1 MRRVRMVVYG
11 AGLVGSP
18 LLLIAYW
25 VLYPAYGDLSSADI
39 VSDIGA
45 APGRTT
51 VADVFA
57 VTAVFLT
64 VPASLAYLRALEA
77 TAPRL
82 SRVGATLSVVGW
94 MAILPLVVLDVVA
107 RELAAEPKVFG
118 AIYTS
123 GPVVA
128 LSAVATVHVLGGL
141 LIGVALVRTRLV
153 PRPLAVAATVAPVAH
168 LTSNLAGVLWVDI
181 ASWLVAA
188 ATGVAVLP
196 GLARLVAADESVTRR
211 EQRGR
216 GTGADTDLGVH
227 VLDVT

>member
-45 APGRTT
+45 SPGRTAL
-51 VADVFA
+51 ADVFA
-57 VTAVFLT
+57 VIAIFLT
-64 VPASLAYLRALEA
+64 VPGSLAYLRTLVS
-77 TAPRL
+77 TAPWL
-82 SRVGATLSVVGW
+82 GRVGATLSLVGW
-94 MAILPLVVLDVVA
+94 MAILPLVVMDVVA
-107 RELAAEPKVFG
+107 RELAAEPRLFDAV
-118 AIYTS
+118 YTS
-123 GPVVA
+123 PTVVV
-128 LSAVATVHVLGGL
+128 LSGVATVHVVGGV
-141 LIGVALVRTRLV
+141 LIGVGLVRTRLV
-153 PRPLAVAATVAPVAH
+153 PRALALAATVAPVAH
-168 LTSNLAGVLWVDI
+168 LASNLAGVLWVDV

-196 GLARLVAADESVTRR
+196 KLARLVAADESVTGG
-211 EQRGR
+211 EQRRR
-216 GTGADTDLGVH
+216 GSGADTDLGVD

>member
-1 MRRVRMVVYG
+1 MVVYA

-25 VLYPAYGDLSSADI
+25 VLYPAYGDVSSSNI
-39 VSDIGA
+39 VSDIAA

-57 VTAVFLT
+57 LTAVFLT
-64 VPASLAYLRALEA
+64 IPASLAYLRALEA

-82 SRVGATLSVVGW
+82 SRVGATLSVVAW
-94 MAILPLVVLDVVA
+94 TAKLPLVVLDVVA
-107 RELAAEPKVFG
+107 RELASEATASG

-141 LIGVALVRTRLV
+141 LIGLALVRTRLV
-153 PRPLAVAATVAPVAH
+153 PRPLALAATVAPVAH
-168 LTSNLAGVLWVDI
+168 LTSNLAGVLWVDVGT
-181 ASWLVAA
+181 WLVVAA
-188 ATGVAVLP
+188 AGVAVLP
-196 GLARLVAADESVTRR
+196 GLARLVAADESVTSR

>member
-1 MRRVRMVVYG
+1 MRRVRMMVYG

-25 VLYPAYGDLSSADI
+25 VLYPAYGDLSSANI

-77 TAPRL
+77 TAPWL
-82 SRVGATLSVVGW
+82 SRLGTTLSVVGW
-94 MAILPLVVLDVVA
+94 MAILPLVLLDVVA

-153 PRPLAVAATVAPVAH
+153 PRPLALAATVAPVVH

-181 ASWLVAA
+181 ASWLVVA

-227 VLDVT
+227 VLDMT